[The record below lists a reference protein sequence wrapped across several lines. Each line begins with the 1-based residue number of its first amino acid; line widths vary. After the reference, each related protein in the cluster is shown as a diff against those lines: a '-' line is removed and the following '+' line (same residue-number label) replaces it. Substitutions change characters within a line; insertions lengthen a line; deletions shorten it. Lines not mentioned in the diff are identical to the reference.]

1 MTSVPSYRITVCLP
15 RQQHLLW
22 LQQLWWQHGTS
33 VGVRGPCPSRC
44 RPPPYRRVFP
54 GELCCSVASTGSR
67 WVGREG
73 AKSEQHWGP
82 KVRLYPRG
90 ARARFPGA
98 CFPWWADGDG
108 QHLRGQERARGSS
121 APQGWF
127 QPLSGRDLASCW
139 LEHSLHPGSCRRGEV

>member
-44 RPPPYRRVFP
+44 CPPPYRCVFP